1 MYMITVYHYRF
12 SVLHSEILQKR
23 EYPSRSP
30 ITLQQRPLSDVWPPD
45 RAVPTAGVPDRP
57 FGGNRR
63 AEVLTY

>member
-1 MYMITVYHYRF
+1 MYMIAVYHYRF

-45 RAVPTAGVPDRP
+45 RAVATAG
-57 FGGNRR
+57 FQIGLSGGT
-63 AEVLTY
+63 EEPKS